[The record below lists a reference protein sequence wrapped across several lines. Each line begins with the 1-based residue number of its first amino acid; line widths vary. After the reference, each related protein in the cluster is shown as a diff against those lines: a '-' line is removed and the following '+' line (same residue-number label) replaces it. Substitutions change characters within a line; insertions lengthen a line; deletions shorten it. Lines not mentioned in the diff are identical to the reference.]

1 MGHFVGQGE
10 RTYYVDEKGRTWD
23 SQAKKVEYDSKTFE
37 TISIKGHTD
46 IEDAVIV
53 EDSVMLFDDVSE
65 TTALKAI
72 RRAELEDMKWP
83 DLRKLHAS
91 MPGSDERNMKKPEMI
106 ESIIAQEWEKG
117 D

>member
-53 EDSVMLFDDVSE
+53 EDDDDSE
-65 TTALKAI
+65 TKALKAI
-72 RRAELEDMKWP
+72 RRAELEGMKWP
-83 DLRKLHAS
+83 ALRKLHAS
-91 MPGSDERNMKKPEMI
+91 IVGSDERNLKKPAII
-106 ESIIAQEWEKG
+106 EGIITQEWEKG